1 MAFFCSSNPF
11 QLLSGSVSLF
21 STSNFFL
28 NFMGILIN
36 RLCPGHF
43 LFLKPLPIIEWFCQS
58 FSYIQRFPE
67 FYGHFNQQIVPRPFF
82 CSSNLFWLL
91 SGSVSLF
98 YFSNFFLNFMGI
110 LINRLCPGHFF
121 CSSNPF
127 QLLSGSVSLF
137 FISNFFLNFMGIF
150 INRLCPGHFFVHQTP
165 SNYWVVLLVFFSIS
179 YFFLNFM
186 GILINRLCPGHFLFI
201 KPLEWFCQSFF
212 PYSTFS
218 WILILVKLKL
228 MSRKN
233 TEFIDYGIA

>member
-1 MAFFCSSNPF
+1 MTFFCSSNPF

-98 YFSNFFLNFMGI
+98 YLSNFFLNFMGI

-121 CSSNPF
+121 
-127 QLLSGSVSLF
+127 
-137 FISNFFLNFMGIF
+137 
-150 INRLCPGHFFVHQTP
+150 VHQTP
-165 SNYWVVLLVFFSIS
+165 SNYRVVLSVCFSIS
-179 YFFLNFM
+179 NFFLHFL
-186 GILINRLCPGHFLFI
+186 GILINRLCPGYYFVHQTVSNYWESPFPVRIFTNR
-201 KPLEWFCQSFF
+201 WFCQFCF
-212 PYSTFS
+212 VYPTFS
-218 WILILVKLKL
+218 KFLWA
-228 MSRKN
+228 
-233 TEFIDYGIA
+233 F

>member
-21 STSNFFL
+21 FYIQRFPE
-28 NFMGILIN
+28 FY
-36 RLCPGHF
+36 GHFNQQIVPRSF

-98 YFSNFFLNFMGI
+98 YLSNFFLNFMGI

-121 CSSNPF
+121 
-127 QLLSGSVSLF
+127 
-137 FISNFFLNFMGIF
+137 
-150 INRLCPGHFFVHQTP
+150 VHQTP
-165 SNYWVVLLVFFSIS
+165 SNYRVVLSVCFSIS
-179 YFFLNFM
+179 NFFLHFL
-186 GILINRLCPGHFLFI
+186 GILINRLCPGYYFVHQTVSNYWESPFPVRIFTNR
-201 KPLEWFCQSFF
+201 WFCQFCF
-212 PYSTFS
+212 VYPTFS
-218 WILILVKLKL
+218 KFLWA
-228 MSRKN
+228 
-233 TEFIDYGIA
+233 F

>member
-43 LFLKPLPIIEWFCQS
+43 LFLKPLPIIEWFCQP
-58 FSYIQRFPE
+58 FFYIQRFPE

-121 CSSNPF
+121 
-127 QLLSGSVSLF
+127 
-137 FISNFFLNFMGIF
+137 
-150 INRLCPGHFFVHQTP
+150 VHQTP
-165 SNYWVVLLVFFSIS
+165 SNYRVVLSVCFSIS
-179 YFFLNFM
+179 NFFLHFL
-186 GILINRLCPGHFLFI
+186 GILINRLCPGYYFVHQTVSNYWESPFPVRIFTNR
-201 KPLEWFCQSFF
+201 WFCQFCF
-212 PYSTFS
+212 VYPTFS
-218 WILILVKLKL
+218 KFLWA
-228 MSRKN
+228 
-233 TEFIDYGIA
+233 F

>member
-1 MAFFCSSNPF
+1 MTFFCSSNPF

-121 CSSNPF
+121 VHPTPSNYRVV
-127 QLLSGSVSLF
+127 LSVCFS
-137 FISNFFLNFMGIF
+137 ISNFFL
-150 INRLCPGHFFVHQTP
+150 HF
-165 SNYWVVLLVFFSIS
+165 L
-179 YFFLNFM
+179 
-186 GILINRLCPGHFLFI
+186 GILINRLCPGYYFVHQTVSNYWESPFPVRIFTNR
-201 KPLEWFCQSFF
+201 WFCQFCF
-212 PYSTFS
+212 VYPTFS
-218 WILILVKLKL
+218 KFLWA
-228 MSRKN
+228 
-233 TEFIDYGIA
+233 F

>member
-1 MAFFCSSNPF
+1 MTFFCSSNPF

-98 YFSNFFLNFMGI
+98 YLSNFFLNFMGI
-110 LINRLCPGHFF
+110 LISRLCPGYY
-121 CSSNPF
+121 
-127 QLLSGSVSLF
+127 
-137 FISNFFLNFMGIF
+137 
-150 INRLCPGHFFVHQTP
+150 FVHQTV
-165 SNYWVVLLVFFSIS
+165 SNYWESPFPVRIFT
-179 YFFLNFM
+179 
-186 GILINRLCPGHFLFI
+186 NR
-201 KPLEWFCQSFF
+201 WFCQFCF
-212 PYSTFS
+212 VYPTFS
-218 WILILVKLKL
+218 KFLWA
-228 MSRKN
+228 
-233 TEFIDYGIA
+233 F

>member
-1 MAFFCSSNPF
+1 MTFFCSSNPF

-121 CSSNPF
+121 
-127 QLLSGSVSLF
+127 
-137 FISNFFLNFMGIF
+137 
-150 INRLCPGHFFVHQTP
+150 VHQTP
-165 SNYWVVLLVFFSIS
+165 SNYRVVLSVCFSIS
-179 YFFLNFM
+179 NFFLHFL
-186 GILINRLCPGHFLFI
+186 GILINRLCLGYYFVHQTVSNYWESPFPVRIFTNR
-201 KPLEWFCQSFF
+201 WFCQFCF
-212 PYSTFS
+212 VYPTFS
-218 WILILVKLKL
+218 KFLWA
-228 MSRKN
+228 
-233 TEFIDYGIA
+233 F

>member
-1 MAFFCSSNPF
+1 MTFFCSSNPF

-91 SGSVSLF
+91 SGSVSIF
-98 YFSNFFLNFMGI
+98 YLSNFFLNFMGI

-121 CSSNPF
+121 
-127 QLLSGSVSLF
+127 
-137 FISNFFLNFMGIF
+137 
-150 INRLCPGHFFVHQTP
+150 VHQTP
-165 SNYWVVLLVFFSIS
+165 SNYRVVLSVCFSIS
-179 YFFLNFM
+179 NFFQHFL
-186 GILINRLCPGHFLFI
+186 GILINRLCPGYYFVHQTVSNYWESPFPVRIFTNR
-201 KPLEWFCQSFF
+201 WFCQFCF
-212 PYSTFS
+212 VYPTFS
-218 WILILVKLKL
+218 KFLWA
-228 MSRKN
+228 
-233 TEFIDYGIA
+233 F